1 MGDIVNS
8 VADVFGFGPAS
19 KQANA
24 VQGAADA
31 SAAASCYA
39 TDLQKAM
46 FDKQIELQQ
55 PWLQAG
61 TNALNKMQGGEYA
74 VPAPF
79 KYDPN
84 SMYQDP
90 GYAFRMSEGMNAL
103 NRSMAA
109 KGLGVSGANVKGALK
124 YGQNLGSQEFG
135 NAYQRALD
143 EYNSRVQQA
152 NTGYNRL
159 ASLAG
164 VGQTATSNLG
174 SAASNYG
181 ANVGNIAMGNAGT
194 QGNALMAGANIRAG
208 QYGTAGRALD
218 QALNTD
224 WGSIGQK
231 FGFGGN
237 NDVGMGSIG
246 SVNTADYGGAYGPS
260 IR

>member
-19 KQANA
+19 KQSKA
-24 VQGAADA
+24 VKE
-31 SAAASCYA
+31 AASTSAEASRYA

-55 PWLQAG
+55 PWQQAG
-61 TNALNKMQGGEYA
+61 VNALTKMQAGEYA
-74 VPAPF
+74 LPESF

-90 GYAFRMSEGMNAL
+90 GYAFRMEEGMNAL

-109 KGLGVSGANVKGALK
+109 KGLGVSGANVKGALR

-135 NAYQRALD
+135 AAYGRAMD
-143 EYNSRVQQA
+143 EYNSRLNRA

-159 ASLAG
+159 AALSG
-164 VGQTATSNLG
+164 VGQTATDKIG

-181 ANVGNIAMGNAGT
+181 TNASNIAMGNAAT
-194 QGNALMAGANIRAG
+194 QGNALMARGNIAAQ
-208 QYGTAGRALD
+208 QYGTAGRSLD

-224 WGSIGQK
+224 WGKIGSK
-231 FGFGGN
+231 FGDLFGGGGTAGYGQY
-237 NDVGMGSIG
+237 DGAVQGGPYGS
-246 SVNTADYGGAYGPS
+246 A
-260 IR
+260 

>member
-1 MGDIVNS
+1 MGDLVNS

-19 KQANA
+19 KQADA
-24 VQGAADA
+24 VEGAARS
-31 SAAASCYA
+31 SAEAARYA

-55 PWLQAG
+55 PWQQAG
-61 TNALNKMQGGEYA
+61 VNALTKMQGGEFA
-74 VPAPF
+74 LPESF

-90 GYAFRMSEGMNAL
+90 GYEFRLSEGMNAL

-109 KGLGVSGANVKGALK
+109 KGLGVSGSNVKGALR

-135 NAYQRALD
+135 AAYGRALD
-143 EYNSRVQQA
+143 EYNSRLNRS

-159 ASLAG
+159 AALSG
-164 VGQTATSNLG
+164 VGQTANTALG
-174 SAASNYG
+174 SAASGYG
-181 ANVGNIAMGNAGT
+181 ANVGNIAMGNAAT
-194 QGNALMAGANIRAG
+194 QGNAMMQRGNIAAQ

-224 WGSIGQK
+224 WSKVGQK
-231 FGFGGN
+231 FGFGGSTPVN
-237 NDVGMGSIG
+237 FGGSG
-246 SVNTADYGGAYGPS
+246 SGTFGEGDY
-260 IR
+260 

>member
-19 KQANA
+19 KQADA
-24 VQGAADA
+24 TKAAA
-31 SAAASCYA
+31 SESAAAARYA

-55 PWLQAG
+55 PWQQAG
-61 TNALNKMQGGEYA
+61 VNALTKMQAGEFA
-74 VPAPF
+74 LPESF

-90 GYAFRMSEGMNAL
+90 GYAFRMEEGMNAL

-109 KGLGVSGANVKGALK
+109 KGLGVSGSNIKGALR

-135 NAYQRALD
+135 AAYGRAMD
-143 EYNSRVQQA
+143 EYNSRLNRA

-159 ASLAG
+159 AALSG
-164 VGQTATSNLG
+164 VGQTATDKVG
-174 SAASNYG
+174 SAASSYG
-181 ANVGNIAMGNAGT
+181 ANVGNIAMGNAAT
-194 QGNALMAGANIRAG
+194 QGNALMQRGNIAAQ

-224 WGSIGQK
+224 WSKIGK
-231 FGFGGN
+231 YFGG
-237 NDVGMGSIG
+237 GSGDGG
-246 SVNTADYGGAYGPS
+246 STPGYGVYDGAVQGGPYGS
-260 IR
+260 A

>member
-1 MGDIVNS
+1 MGDLVNS
-8 VADVFGFGPAS
+8 VADIFGFGPAS
-19 KQANA
+19 KQS
-24 VQGAADA
+24 DA
-31 SAAASCYA
+31 TKAAASEAAAAARYA

-55 PWLQAG
+55 PWQTAG
-61 TNALNKMQGGEYA
+61 VNALTRMQGGEFA
-74 VPAPF
+74 LPESF

-109 KGLGVSGANVKGALK
+109 KGLGVSGANVKGALR

-135 NAYQRALD
+135 AAYGRALD
-143 EYNSRVQQA
+143 EYNSRLNRA

-159 ASLAG
+159 AALSG
-164 VGQTATSNLG
+164 VGQTATDKVG
-174 SAASNYG
+174 SAASSYG
-181 ANVGNIAMGNAGT
+181 ANVGNIAMGNAAT
-194 QGNALMAGANIRAG
+194 QGNALMQRGNIAAQ

-224 WGSIGQK
+224 WSKVGK
-231 FGFGGN
+231 YFGGGSGYSGAGQTN
-237 NDVGMGSIG
+237 PVSGEYMGSLEF
-246 SVNTADYGGAYGPS
+246 
-260 IR
+260 

>member
-8 VADVFGFGPAS
+8 VADIFGLGPS
-19 KQANA
+19 TKQADA
-24 VQGAADA
+24 TKAAA
-31 SAAASCYA
+31 AESAAASRYA

-55 PWLQAG
+55 PWQQAG
-61 TNALNKMQGGEYA
+61 VNALTKMQGGEFA
-74 VPAPF
+74 LPESF

-109 KGLGVSGANVKGALK
+109 KGLGVSGANVKGALR

-135 NAYQRALD
+135 AAYGRALD
-143 EYNSRVQQA
+143 EYNARTARS

-159 ASLAG
+159 AALSG
-164 VGQTATSNLG
+164 VGQTANTALG
-174 SAASNYG
+174 AAASGYG
-181 ANVGNIAMGNAGT
+181 ANVGNIAMGNAAT
-194 QGNALMAGANIRAG
+194 QGNAMMQRANIAAQ

-224 WGSIGQK
+224 WSKVGQK
-231 FGFGGN
+231 FGFGGSTPVN
-237 NDVGMGSIG
+237 FGGSG
-246 SVNTADYGGAYGPS
+246 SGTFGEGDY
-260 IR
+260 

>member
-1 MGDIVNS
+1 MGDLVNS
-8 VADVFGFGPAS
+8 VADVFGIGPAS

-24 VQGAADA
+24 VENAAGQ
-31 SAAASCYA
+31 SAAASRYA

-61 TNALNKMQGGEYA
+61 TNALTKMQGGEYA
-74 VPAPF
+74 LPESF

-103 NRSMAA
+103 NRSMTA

-143 EYNSRVQQA
+143 EYNARVA
-152 NTGYNRL
+152 RSTTGYNRL

-164 VGQTATSNLG
+164 VGQTGANTIG

-181 ANVGNIAMGNAGT
+181 ANVGNLAMGNAAT
-194 QGNALMAGANIRAG
+194 QGNALMTGANIRAQ

-224 WGSIGQK
+224 WGKVGSTVKGW
-231 FGFGGN
+231 FGN
-237 NDVGMGSIG
+237 GSSPDTSNIEY
-246 SVNTADYGGAYGPS
+246 T
-260 IR
+260 

>member
-19 KQANA
+19 KQASA
-24 VQGAADA
+24 VKEAAGTSAEA
-31 SAAASCYA
+31 SRYA

-61 TNALNKMQGGEYA
+61 TNALAKMQGGEYA
-74 VPAPF
+74 LPEAF

-109 KGLGVSGANVKGALK
+109 RGLGVSGANVKGALK

-135 NAYQRALD
+135 AAYGRAMD
-143 EYNSRVQQA
+143 EYNSRLNRA

-159 ASLAG
+159 ASMAG

-174 SAASNYG
+174 NASNTYG
-181 ANVGNIAMGNAGT
+181 TNVGNLAMSNAAT
-194 QGNALMAGANIRAG
+194 QGNALMQRGNLAAQ

-224 WGSIGQK
+224 WGKVGDTV
-231 FGFGGN
+231 GGWFK
-237 NDVGMGSIG
+237 S
-246 SVNTADYGGAYGPS
+246 TPS
-260 IR
+260 ASSSDGTWV

>member
-19 KQANA
+19 KQA
-24 VQGAADA
+24 
-31 SAAASCYA
+31 SATKEAASTSAEASRYA

-61 TNALNKMQGGEYA
+61 TNALAKMQGGEYA
-74 VPAPF
+74 LPEAF

-135 NAYQRALD
+135 AAYGRAMD
-143 EYNSRVQQA
+143 EYNSRLNRA

-159 ASLAG
+159 ASMAG

-174 SAASNYG
+174 NASNTYG
-181 ANVGNIAMGNAGT
+181 TNVGNLAMSNAAT
-194 QGNALMAGANIRAG
+194 QGNALMARGNLAAQ

-224 WGSIGQK
+224 WGKVGDKIGGW
-231 FGFGGN
+231 FGSGG
-237 NDVGMGSIG
+237 GGSSSSG
-246 SVNTADYGGAYGPS
+246 SDGTWV
-260 IR
+260 

>member
-19 KQANA
+19 KQADA
-24 VQGAADA
+24 TKAAA
-31 SAAASCYA
+31 SESAAAARYA

-55 PWLQAG
+55 PWQQAG
-61 TNALNKMQGGEYA
+61 VNALTKMQAGEFA
-74 VPAPF
+74 LPESF

-90 GYAFRMSEGMNAL
+90 GYEFRLSEGMNAL

-109 KGLGVSGANVKGALK
+109 KGLGVSGAGVKGALR

-135 NAYQRALD
+135 AAYGRAMD
-143 EYNSRVQQA
+143 EYNSRLNRA

-159 ASLAG
+159 AALSG
-164 VGQTATSNLG
+164 VGQTATDKVG
-174 SAASNYG
+174 SAASSYG
-181 ANVGNIAMGNAGT
+181 ANVGNIAMGNAAT
-194 QGNALMAGANIRAG
+194 QGNALMQRGNIAAQ

-224 WGSIGQK
+224 WSKVGK
-231 FGFGGN
+231 YFGGGGGYSGAGQVN
-237 NDVGMGSIG
+237 PVSGEYMGSLEF
-246 SVNTADYGGAYGPS
+246 
-260 IR
+260 

>member
-19 KQANA
+19 KQSDATR
-24 VQGAADA
+24 AAA
-31 SAAASCYA
+31 SESAAAARYA

-55 PWLQAG
+55 PWQQAG
-61 TNALNKMQGGEYA
+61 VNALTKMQGGEFA
-74 VPAPF
+74 LPESF

-109 KGLGVSGANVKGALK
+109 KGLGVSGAGVKGALK

-135 NAYQRALD
+135 AAYNRALD
-143 EYNSRVQQA
+143 EYNARLNRS

-159 ASLAG
+159 AALSG
-164 VGQTATSNLG
+164 VGQTANTALG
-174 SAASNYG
+174 SAASGYG
-181 ANVGNIAMGNAGT
+181 ANVGNIAMGNAAT
-194 QGNALMAGANIRAG
+194 QGNAMMQRANIAAQ

-224 WGSIGQK
+224 WSKVGQK
-231 FGFGGN
+231 FGFGGSTPVN
-237 NDVGMGSIG
+237 FGGSG
-246 SVNTADYGGAYGPS
+246 SGTFGEGDY
-260 IR
+260 

>member
-19 KQANA
+19 KQAKA
-24 VQGAADA
+24 TTQAASE
-31 SAAASCYA
+31 SAAAARYA

-55 PWLQAG
+55 PWQQAG
-61 TNALNKMQGGEYA
+61 VNALTKMQGGEYA
-74 VPAPF
+74 LPESF

-109 KGLGVSGANVKGALK
+109 KGLGVSGSNIKGALR

-135 NAYQRALD
+135 AAYGRALD
-143 EYNSRVQQA
+143 EYNARTARS

-159 ASLAG
+159 AALSG
-164 VGQTATSNLG
+164 VGQTANTALG
-174 SAASNYG
+174 SAASGYG
-181 ANVGNIAMGNAGT
+181 ANVGNIAMGNAAT
-194 QGNALMAGANIRAG
+194 QGNAMMQRANIAAQ

-224 WGSIGQK
+224 WSKIGQK
-231 FGFGGN
+231 FGFGGSTPVN
-237 NDVGMGSIG
+237 FGGSG
-246 SVNTADYGGAYGPS
+246 SGTFGEGDY
-260 IR
+260 

>member
-19 KQANA
+19 KQADA
-24 VQGAADA
+24 TKEAASE
-31 SAAASCYA
+31 SAAAARYA

-55 PWLQAG
+55 PWQQAG
-61 TNALNKMQGGEYA
+61 VNALTKMQGGEYA
-74 VPAPF
+74 LPESF

-109 KGLGVSGANVKGALK
+109 KGLGVSGANVKGALR

-135 NAYQRALD
+135 NAYSRALD
-143 EYNSRVQQA
+143 EYNARTARS

-159 ASLAG
+159 AALG
-164 VGQTATSNLG
+164 QVGQTANTAIG
-174 SAASNYG
+174 SAASGYG
-181 ANVGNIAMGNAGT
+181 ANVGNLAMGNAAT
-194 QGNALMAGANIRAG
+194 QGNAMMQRANIAAQ

-224 WGSIGQK
+224 WSKIGK
-231 FGFGGN
+231 YFGG
-237 NDVGMGSIG
+237 GGGSTP
-246 SVNTADYGGAYGPS
+246 SVDTS
-260 IR
+260 SFETT